1 MNAPLLELEQVRCSA
16 NDTVL
21 LDNVTLSATGRRI
34 GLSGKT
40 EGIRALLMGEAQL
53 VAGEFKVLGR
63 SLPQARRER
72 VFGCALPPKVV
83 PAKWTTR
90 QVLELAAQVAGYA
103 ESESK
108 QLAVSATDRIGE
120 ASLLKCVWSRCSP
133 LERNLASLALG
144 LVVDPA
150 ILYVR
155 LPIGE
160 LPAASRARYGEV
172 LSFATHG
179 IAVLAELGH
188 ATSSPEESEWIR
200 DLESVVYVFEA
211 GASGVLGSLP
221 HNRMRY
227 LLRVMGE
234 SDFVSEALSK
244 AGVTA
249 HAINAPADSALGRSL
264 FLVDVGCDS
273 DAEANTAPLLD
284 ACLDL
289 NLELL
294 ELTPI
299 ARLPGS

>member
-1 MNAPLLELEQVRCSA
+1 MNEPLLELQQVRCSA
-16 NDTVL
+16 NDRVL
-21 LDNVTLSATGRRI
+21 LDNVTLCVTGRRA
-34 GLSGKT
+34 GLSGRT
-40 EGIRALLMGEAQL
+40 EGIAALLMGEAQL

-83 PAKWTTR
+83 PAKWTIR

-103 ESESK
+103 QSESK
-108 QLAVSATDRIGE
+108 QLAASATDRIGE
-120 ASLLKCVWSRCSP
+120 ASLSKCVWSRCSP

-160 LPAASRARYGEV
+160 LPAASCARYGEG
-172 LSFATHG
+172 LSRATHG

-188 ATSSPEESEWIR
+188 APSSAEESEWIR
-200 DLESVVYVFEA
+200 DLDSVVYVFEA
-211 GASGVLGSLP
+211 GASGVLGTVS

-227 LLRVMGE
+227 LLRVVGE
-234 SDFVSEALSK
+234 SDFVSEALGK

-249 HAINAPADSALGRSL
+249 HAINAPADSILGRSL

-273 DAEANTAPLLD
+273 DAEANTAPLLE